1 MQGIDT
7 ATAELHLSRNEEIHS
22 LYLNGWTMEEIG
34 KKYTLTKQRV
44 WQIIRRCKLGDGD
57 YYQGQQ
63 TENEKRREL
72 LQLWGSPE
80 KADLAYTDWLKTKG
94 VKRIK
99 AKEESCA

>member
-7 ATAELHLSRNEEIHS
+7 ASAELHLSRNEEIHS

-34 KKYTLTKQRV
+34 KKYDLTKQRV
-44 WQIIRRCKLGDGD
+44 WQIIRRCKLGDGN

-63 TENEKRREL
+63 TENEKRRDL
-72 LQLWGSPE
+72 LQLWGSAE
-80 KADLAYTDWLKTKG
+80 KADTAYTDWLKTKG

-99 AKEESCA
+99 PKEESFA